1 MRIVSGSILAGVA
14 LLGLGFAAGALAGDP
29 AGKGVVQWTMADLKW
44 QAMPGGPGMAA
55 PAWSAANGSHCDFI
69 KFPKGTKMPLHTHTA
84 DISAVVLE
92 GHFGS
97 AEEGATPKLSGSGS
111 YQFVPG
117 AVKHTTECRADA
129 DCVIFSC
136 QAAAFDLVPAGG
148 AKK

>member
-1 MRIVSGSILAGVA
+1 
-14 LLGLGFAAGALAGDP
+14 
-29 AGKGVVQWTMADLKW
+29 
-44 QAMPGGPGMAA
+44 MAA
-55 PAWSAANGSHCDFI
+55 PAWSSPNGSHCDFI
-69 KFPKGTKMPLHTHTA
+69 KFPKGTKVPLHSHTA

-97 AEEGATPKLSGSGS
+97 AEEGATGKLGASGS

-117 AVKHTTECRADA
+117 ALKHTTECRADA

-148 AKK
+148 GKK